1 MTGKGTNFPVSLNF
15 RITPE
20 MADYLDFM
28 SLNPEFQ
35 GRRSEVVRKILQDY
49 IDNNPL

>member
-15 RITPE
+15 RISSE
-20 MADYLDFM
+20 MADFLDSI

-35 GRRSEVVRKILQDY
+35 GRRSEVVRKIIQDY
-49 IDNNPL
+49 MNNNSL

>member
-1 MTGKGTNFPVSLNF
+1 MTGKGTSFPVSLNF

-20 MADYLDFM
+20 MADYLDNM

-35 GRRSEVVRKILQDY
+35 GRRSEVVRAIIAEYMEDH
-49 IDNNPL
+49 PL